1 MTRAADVFGG
11 AKTPKTPDLKNLY
24 VKIGQSGMEKDFFE
38 EALIKASLLRDG
50 RDAGVAQG
58 ME

>member
-1 MTRAADVFGG
+1 MFGE
-11 AKTPKTPDLKNLY
+11 AKTPKTPKTPDLKNLY